1 MEYIECMKTGYNP
14 AHVQVACDGNFI
26 GLPLTRTVVGVWNL
40 SDPSAQPLKLEGHR
54 KILTS
59 LVLGNKPDPKRLC
72 SAAEDYI
79 IVWNI
84 HQALEKA
91 EKGEQIKG
99 VIIGTTLGYIQHCAF
114 SPDDSLVAACN
125 NNDVLILRSNTSE
138 VIAALEGHL
147 NRVTCAEFCPHYSST
162 LVTISE
168 DRTFKV
174 WNIADLSLVY
184 QSTIITAS
192 PFISM
197 SMNLHVPQVA
207 IGTADGIVRV
217 YDLSDGK
224 DFRCVHQINIGKI
237 MDKYR
242 QSKEQSLLSPTSQK
256 NGPVTI
262 SSKPSYQ
269 RRGDNGEPREEVNVQ
284 DVAETGCAV
293 LGLYFSW
300 VPEDDRGSSARSVG
314 FLQRAN
320 TMIRD
325 LFSASPM
332 LVIGTTGALLQINA
346 KTMEVIQYYDLQD
359 PVPSNSESKE
369 MYINNAGSTYF
380 SQGDDPEKIYCVI
393 GSHFQNHVHL
403 LKWDHATS
411 RSKPCSFST
420 SLEDLSSISSELPGN
435 QNQQSLTVLSSEPML
450 PNSILK
456 QGLVPKQKEDST
468 TKIQKG
474 YISPGKPG
482 QGVKDQP
489 LTFQSKIKSS
499 GYTEAPRTTMFKPKT
514 SSTKQSSA
522 VKKKPST
529 GLLENALDKE
539 YPTNP
544 GPPKDFVCGW
554 FVAER
559 PTPINAIS
567 YSGDGLSLACA
578 LANKSAQVFRIPYKE
593 KGSYSLAHNH
603 IVNDVR
609 WSCDSSWLVSACD
622 DKTVRLWQRGQTEA
636 VLTIATKLH
645 NLAEGDGPKKDK
657 ENAQFPKEI
666 KNAQFYYMDRFLILT
681 SSNTLYM
688 YKYHLDPTKQDIKRY
703 VSKSKY
709 KQVQSFTMDAQYITA
724 LSAVNDFYSYI
735 VMCAGSSKSLEV
747 YDMNVGK
754 CVRTIADIHT
764 RPVHCIKQHEGSKF
778 VSHPRDAYDL
788 FLTSAAGDCI
798 KLWDLRANRC
808 VRRYEG
814 HLNRSYPCG
823 VDLSPCGKYVV
834 TGAEDK
840 CVYVYDIRGG
850 TYCSKLTGFTDTVS
864 AVAFHPLH
872 SQLMTA
878 SLDGKLKLFTDSP
891 KVLSGIKEPE
901 TLKQR

>member
-1 MEYIECMKTGYNP
+1 MGMEYVECMKTGFNP
-14 AHVQVACDGNFI
+14 AHVQVACDGTFI

-40 SDPSAQPLKLEGHR
+40 TDPSAQPLRLEGHR

-59 LVLGNKPDPKRLC
+59 LVLGNVSNPKKLC

-84 HQALEKA
+84 HQAQEKV
-91 EKGEQIKG
+91 EKGEQIRG

-114 SPDDSLVAACN
+114 SLDDSLVAACN

-138 VIAALEGHL
+138 VIAALEGHM

-174 WNIADLSLVY
+174 WNVEELSLVY

-197 SMNLHVPQVA
+197 TMNLHVPQVA

-224 DFRCVHQINIGKI
+224 EFRCVHKVDVGKI

-242 QSKEQSLLSPTSQK
+242 QQKEQALLSPTSQK
-256 NGPVTI
+256 NGPVTV
-262 SSKPSYQ
+262 SSKPSYL
-269 RRGDNGEPREEVNVQ
+269 RRGEGEEPREEVVAQ
-284 DVAETGCAV
+284 DVAETGCAI

-300 VPEDDRGSSARSVG
+300 VPLDERGSSARSIG

-346 KTMEVIQYYDLQD
+346 KTMEVFQYCDLQD
-359 PVPSNSESKE
+359 PILSSGSKE
-369 MYINNAGSTYF
+369 VYINNAGSAYF
-380 SQGDDPEKIYCVI
+380 GQGENPEKIYCVI

-403 LKWDHATS
+403 LKWDAATS
-411 RSKPCSFST
+411 KSKPCNFST
-420 SLEDLSSISSELPGN
+420 SVEDLSSIGAELPGI
-435 QNQQSLTVLSSEPML
+435 QRQEILTVLSSEPML

-456 QGLVPKQKEDST
+456 QGLVPKQKEEPST
-468 TKIQKG
+468 KKQKG
-474 YISPGKPG
+474 KPEK
-482 QGVKDQP
+482 GVKDQP
-489 LTFQSKIKSS
+489 LTFHSKIKSS
-499 GYTEAPRTTMFKPKT
+499 GYTEAPRRTMFTPKT
-514 SSTKQSSA
+514 SSSKQSAA

-529 GLLENALDKE
+529 GILENALEKE
-539 YPTNP
+539 YPANP
-544 GPPKDFVCGW
+544 GPPKDFIQGW
-554 FVAER
+554 DVAER
-559 PTPINAIS
+559 PTPINSIS
-567 YSGDGLSLACA
+567 FSGDGQSLACG

-609 WSCDSSWLVSACD
+609 WSCDSNWLVSACD

-636 VLTIATKLH
+636 ALTITSKLH

-657 ENAQFPKEI
+657 ENAPFPKEV

-703 VSKSKY
+703 LNKSKY
-709 KQVQSFTMDAQYITA
+709 KQVQSFAVDAQSITA

-735 VMCAGSSKSLEV
+735 VMCAGSSKSLEI

-754 CVRTIADIHT
+754 CARTITDVHT

-814 HLNRSYPCG
+814 HLNRSFPCG

-878 SLDGKLKLFTDSP
+878 SLDGKLKLFTD
-891 KVLSGIKEPE
+891 KECLKSGVDQVYVTPSYKC
-901 TLKQR
+901 

>member
-1 MEYIECMKTGYNP
+1 M
-14 AHVQVACDGNFI
+14 Q
-26 GLPLTRTVVGVWNL
+26 
-40 SDPSAQPLKLEGHR
+40 
-54 KILTS
+54 
-59 LVLGNKPDPKRLC
+59 
-72 SAAEDYI
+72 
-79 IVWNI
+79 
-84 HQALEKA
+84 
-91 EKGEQIKG
+91 
-99 VIIGTTLGYIQHCAF
+99 
-114 SPDDSLVAACN
+114 
-125 NNDVLILRSNTSE
+125 
-138 VIAALEGHL
+138 
-147 NRVTCAEFCPHYSST
+147 
-162 LVTISE
+162 
-168 DRTFKV
+168 
-174 WNIADLSLVY
+174 
-184 QSTIITAS
+184 
-192 PFISM
+192 
-197 SMNLHVPQVA
+197 
-207 IGTADGIVRV
+207 
-217 YDLSDGK
+217 
-224 DFRCVHQINIGKI
+224 
-237 MDKYR
+237 
-242 QSKEQSLLSPTSQK
+242 
-256 NGPVTI
+256 
-262 SSKPSYQ
+262 
-269 RRGDNGEPREEVNVQ
+269 
-284 DVAETGCAV
+284 
-293 LGLYFSW
+293 
-300 VPEDDRGSSARSVG
+300 
-314 FLQRAN
+314 
-320 TMIRD
+320 
-325 LFSASPM
+325 
-332 LVIGTTGALLQINA
+332 
-346 KTMEVIQYYDLQD
+346 
-359 PVPSNSESKE
+359 
-369 MYINNAGSTYF
+369 
-380 SQGDDPEKIYCVI
+380 
-393 GSHFQNHVHL
+393 
-403 LKWDHATS
+403 
-411 RSKPCSFST
+411 
-420 SLEDLSSISSELPGN
+420 
-435 QNQQSLTVLSSEPML
+435 
-450 PNSILK
+450 
-456 QGLVPKQKEDST
+456 
-468 TKIQKG
+468 G

-482 QGVKDQP
+482 QRVKDQP

-554 FVAER
+554 DVAER

-657 ENAQFPKEI
+657 ENAPFPKEI

-891 KVLSGIKEPE
+891 KVLSRIKEPE